1 MPEELILR
9 RKRTEISC
17 PTTRDLLAVFFRQ
30 RRLSLCSFAVIFL
43 MVLLYGVFTP
53 PYEAHM
59 KVLVGR
65 GRIDPVM
72 TAQANAP
79 PEFGREEISE
89 QELNSEAELLRDEE
103 LLAKVVRVT
112 GLAASDPFAL
122 LRFGRDD
129 DDVRVARSVRQ
140 LATRLT
146 IEPLRKTNLIKVS
159 YESSDPV
166 LAARVLNSV
175 ANSYM
180 EKHTQIHR
188 PSGEF
193 NFFERQTTQ
202 YGKRLEEAELQ
213 VMEFA
218 RDHGVVSAALER
230 DIALQKLGDAGTS
243 YRQLRLRLT
252 ETEQRIRSLQMQMSS
267 LPQRTTSQIRTA
279 DNPELLEKLKSRLL
293 DLELKRTELLTKYE
307 PSYRLVEQVD
317 QQIAEAKEAIAS
329 EAAAPLRDE
338 ITDKDPNYEWAK
350 AELKKAQVELS
361 ALQARATVETAQFAE
376 SRRLAEKLG
385 EDSIRQQDFLRTAK
399 ATEESYLL
407 YVRKR
412 EEARIEDAL
421 DERGIL
427 NITIAERPTVPAL
440 PARSEWTFIVAG
452 FVLAGT
458 LSTGLAFASDFLDP
472 AFRTPDEI
480 VAYLG
485 APVLASLPK
494 DAG

>member
-1 MPEELILR
+1 MSHNAVWSVTPSGPMYAGRTHSSPQTHRNILPHYSRFAGGVLPAAPAQFVLIRGNLSYGSPLR
-9 RKRTEISC
+9 S
-17 PTTRDLLAVFFRQ
+17 VH
-30 RRLSLCSFAVIFL
+30 
-43 MVLLYGVFTP
+43 P

-193 NFFERQTTQ
+193 NFFERQATQ

-230 DIALQKLGDAGTS
+230 DIALQKLGDAGNS
-243 YRQLRLRLT
+243 YRQLRLRLA

-267 LPQRTTSQIRTA
+267 LPERTTTQTRTA
-279 DNPELLEKLKSRLL
+279 DNPELLEKLKSSLL

-329 EAAAPLRDE
+329 EAAAPVRDE
-338 ITDKDPNYEWAK
+338 TTDKDPNYEWAK

-376 SRRLAEKLG
+376 LRRLAEKLG

-412 EEARIEDAL
+412 EEARIEDA
-421 DERGIL
+421 
-427 NITIAERPTVPAL
+427 
-440 PARSEWTFIVAG
+440 
-452 FVLAGT
+452 
-458 LSTGLAFASDFLDP
+458 
-472 AFRTPDEI
+472 
-480 VAYLG
+480 
-485 APVLASLPK
+485 
-494 DAG
+494 

>member
-1 MPEELILR
+1 MLQADEEH
-9 RKRTEISC
+9 
-17 PTTRDLLAVFFRQ
+17 RDLRLNDDVTDDIQ
-30 RRLSLCSFAVIFL
+30 RKC
-43 MVLLYGVFTP
+43 
-53 PYEAHM
+53 
-59 KVLVGR
+59 
-65 GRIDPVM
+65 
-72 TAQANAP
+72 
-79 PEFGREEISE
+79 
-89 QELNSEAELLRDEE
+89 
-103 LLAKVVRVT
+103 
-112 GLAASDPFAL
+112 GLADAGP
-122 LRFGRDD
+122 GRDD
-129 DDVRVARSVRQ
+129 DEFRVARSVRQ

-267 LPQRTTSQIRTA
+267 LPQRTTTQIRTA
-279 DNPELLEKLKSRLL
+279 DNPELLEKLKSSLL

-317 QQIAEAKEAIAS
+317 QQIAEAKEGIAS

-350 AELKKAQVELS
+350 AELKKGAGRAQ
-361 ALQARATVETAQFAE
+361 RITGT
-376 SRRLAEKLG
+376 RDRG
-385 EDSIRQQDFLRTAK
+385 NCSIRRVAEIGGETWRGLNPTAGFLA
-399 ATEESYLL
+399 Y
-407 YVRKR
+407 RKSDR
-412 EEARIEDAL
+412 RKL
-421 DERGIL
+421 
-427 NITIAERPTVPAL
+427 PAL
-440 PARSEWTFIVAG
+440 CAKTRGSQ
-452 FVLAGT
+452 
-458 LSTGLAFASDFLDP
+458 D
-472 AFRTPDEI
+472 
-480 VAYLG
+480 
-485 APVLASLPK
+485 
-494 DAG
+494 

>member
-1 MPEELILR
+1 
-9 RKRTEISC
+9 
-17 PTTRDLLAVFFRQ
+17 
-30 RRLSLCSFAVIFL
+30 
-43 MVLLYGVFTP
+43 
-53 PYEAHM
+53 M
-59 KVLVGR
+59 KMLVGR

-79 PEFGREEISE
+79 PEFGREETSE

-103 LLAKVVRVT
+103 LLGKVVRAT

-129 DDVRVARSVRQ
+129 DEFRVARSVRQ

-267 LPQRTTSQIRTA
+267 LPQRTTTQIRTA
-279 DNPELLEKLKSRLL
+279 DNPELLEKLKSSLL

-407 YVRKR
+407 YVRKC

>member
-1 MPEELILR
+1 
-9 RKRTEISC
+9 
-17 PTTRDLLAVFFRQ
+17 
-30 RRLSLCSFAVIFL
+30 
-43 MVLLYGVFTP
+43 
-53 PYEAHM
+53 M

-103 LLAKVVRVT
+103 LLGKVVRAT

-122 LRFGRDD
+122 LCFGRDD

-218 RDHGVVSAALER
+218 RDHGVVSATLER

-252 ETEQRIRSLQMQMSS
+252 ETEQRIRSLQMEMSS
-267 LPQRTTSQIRTA
+267 LPQRTTTQIRTA

-307 PSYRLVEQVD
+307 PSYRLVDQVD

-329 EAAAPLRDE
+329 EAAAPVRDE

-427 NITIAERPTVPAL
+427 NITIAEQPTVPVL

-452 FVLAGT
+452 FALAGT

-472 AFRTPDEI
+472 AFRTPDE
-480 VAYLG
+480 VMAYLG